1 MGVRSISVA
10 TALAVVCSSVLLSST
25 SAVAEPLLPAGAT
38 PSAGSGGGSGEEPGP
53 PEPEPAPLNGLID
66 PDLLESVQQS
76 IVGLVIVWEEPVDPF
91 GAGPVPEPVD
101 PASPADELPVMSIC
115 TCWFDSPTTIATA
128 GHCVDPEEGRL
139 ALDSQQ
145 LPPIDPGTGEPL
157 PAPPV
162 RPEPERTVYA
172 FQPRELP
179 GAVITAPIIV
189 RVDSFR
195 SADEGDTAKLEMYGM
210 PPAKPLPIAPTAP
223 RLGETVTSIGFPGLN
238 IDETDGV
245 DVRAL
250 LSGGKTPAEVLQDS
264 RLQPV
269 NTSGTI
275 TARQFR
281 EGVAVFQ
288 INADLAEGIS
298 GGPTLNS
305 RGEVL
310 GINSRMTVP
319 FLGQNFNVITD
330 TGMLR
335 EFLGHDEVQPEAA
348 TSEASRLASENSP
361 LQDGLPTGWAVLF
374 ALVGGAVVGGLATWF
389 FTRSRPRSS
398 PAGPA
403 AGPDRVAADD

>member
-1 MGVRSISVA
+1 MGVQVVRNASAGTPGRRLRSLA
-10 TALAVVCSSVLLSST
+10 LALAVVFSSMLLT
-25 SAVAEPLLPAGAT
+25 GAAGPTAGGDEPVT
-38 PSAGSGGGSGEEPGP
+38 
-53 PEPEPAPLNGLID
+53 PEPAPQGLID
-66 PDLLESVQQS
+66 PGVLESVQQS
-76 IVGLVIVWEEPVDPF
+76 IVGLVVIWEEPQDPF
-91 GAGPVPEPVD
+91 ALSPVPVPGD
-101 PASPADELPVMSIC
+101 PASPGDELPVMTIC
-115 TCWFDSPTTIATA
+115 TGWFDSPTTIATA

-139 ALDSQQ
+139 ALDSRSG
-145 LPPIDPGTGEPL
+145 PPIDPGTGM
-157 PAPPV
+157 PAPSQPV
-162 RPEPERTVYA
+162 RPEPERTVWA
-172 FQPRELP
+172 FQPRELQ

-195 SADEGDTAKLEMYGM
+195 SADEGDTAKLEMYGL

-245 DVRAL
+245 DVEGL
-250 LSGGKTPAEVLQDS
+250 MSGGKTPAEVLQDS

-281 EGVAVFQ
+281 EGVAVYQ

-298 GGPTLNS
+298 GGPTINS

-310 GINSRMTVP
+310 GVNSRMTVP

-335 EFLGHDEVQPEAA
+335 EFLGHGNAPPGPAGSGEPSEVAIENTAGSGGQAA
-348 TSEASRLASENSP
+348 
-361 LQDGLPTGWAVLF
+361 GLTVVI
-374 ALVGGAVVGGLATWF
+374 ALIGGAIVGAILMWL
-389 FTRSRPRSS
+389 FTRPRTRPATTGSS
-398 PAGPA
+398 AETE
-403 AGPDRVAADD
+403 